1 MRERY
6 YRPELDALRF
16 FAFATV
22 FMRHAPWRSHAPTI
36 SNQIGITASRPS
48 IPHQSS
54 LAVIDTTEALSRSQT
69 FVQSLRLGAI
79 HEACAFGLCIFF
91 LLSSYLIVTILLR
104 ERDSTGTVSLSSFA
118 ARRVLRIWPLYF
130 FILASAYVLGRFH
143 PEVSIHSKALLAF
156 SFLLGNLYILKHG
169 WVLDTINPLWSLSIE
184 EQFYLVIPGLTRAG
198 GRRALTIICWL
209 TLAFSYILLIWLGHR
224 HSISLVGVWANSFV
238 QFQFFAAGGLIAL
251 AHSRGRLSLSTW
263 ARLGLVVAGCIMW
276 YIASARFGLQTFRPS
291 TPAQLVAG
299 YLFLLSGTVA
309 IFLAVL
315 DADIKIPKIIIYLG
329 KISYG
334 LYLFHQLFLWTI
346 FDSESSRPSLVF
358 LRNHIAVGVLL
369 ALTATIAAASLSYH
383 FFERPILLF
392 KARFETVKTR
402 VA

>member
-1 MRERY
+1 M
-6 YRPELDALRF
+6 
-16 FAFATV
+16 
-22 FMRHAPWRSHAPTI
+22 
-36 SNQIGITASRPS
+36 
-48 IPHQSS
+48 
-54 LAVIDTTEALSRSQT
+54 SRSQA

-156 SFLLGNLYILKHG
+156 SFLLGNLYILRHG

-209 TLAFSYILLIWLGHR
+209 TIAFSYILLIWLGHR

-276 YIASARFGLQTFRPS
+276 YIASAGFGLQTFRPS
-291 TPAQLVAG
+291 TPAQLVTWIPFPSERHRCDFPCGARRG
-299 YLFLLSGTVA
+299 HKNTEGCPLSRQNLL
-309 IFLAVL
+309 
-315 DADIKIPKIIIYLG
+315 
-329 KISYG
+329 
-334 LYLFHQLFLWTI
+334 
-346 FDSESSRPSLVF
+346 R
-358 LRNHIAVGVLL
+358 
-369 ALTATIAAASLSYH
+369 SLSLSST
-383 FFERPILLF
+383 LLVDGL
-392 KARFETVKTR
+392 R
-402 VA
+402 

>member
-16 FAFATV
+16 FAFAAV
-22 FMRHAPWRSHAPTI
+22 FIHHAPWRSHVPTA
-36 SNQIGITASRPS
+36 NYQTGITPAPPS
-48 IPHQSS
+48 IPYPSS
-54 LAVIDTTEALSRSQT
+54 LAVIDTKGALAGLQA
-69 FVQSLRLGAI
+69 FVQSLRPGAI

-156 SFLLGNLYILKHG
+156 SFLLGNLYILRHG
-169 WVLDTINPLWSLSIE
+169 WVLDTINPLWSLSVE

-209 TLAFSYILLIWLGHR
+209 TIAFSYILLIRLGHR
-224 HSISLVGVWANSFV
+224 HSIALVGVWANSFV

-251 AHSRGRLSLSTW
+251 AHSRNKISLSTSK
-263 ARLGLVVAGCIMW
+263 RLWLAATGLIMW
-276 YIASARFGLQTFRPS
+276 YIASAGFELLIYKPS
-291 TPAQLVAG
+291 TAAQLVPG
-299 YLFLLSGTVA
+299 YLFLLTGTVA

-315 DADIKIPKIIIYLG
+315 DADVKIPKVILYLG

-334 LYLFHQLFLWTI
+334 LYLFHQLILWMV
-346 FDSESSRPSLVF
+346 FENGSSRPSPVF
-358 LRNHIAVGVLL
+358 LKNHIAVGVLL

-383 FFERPILLF
+383 FFERPILVF

-402 VA
+402 AA